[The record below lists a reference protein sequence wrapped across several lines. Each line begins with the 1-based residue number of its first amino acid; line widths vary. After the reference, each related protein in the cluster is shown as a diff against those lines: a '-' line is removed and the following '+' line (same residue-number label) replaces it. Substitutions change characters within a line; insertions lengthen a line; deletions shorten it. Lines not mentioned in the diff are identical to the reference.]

1 VKVAP
6 ERPRRSLEGIAML
19 LITAFGWGLNWP
31 VLKFAI
37 HVWPPLTFRVL
48 SGVAG
53 AVFLL
58 AIVLVR
64 GGRLLPR
71 RDQWARLAISS
82 VLNIGSYM
90 GFATLSLY
98 WLDASEASIIA
109 YTMPIWA
116 AMMAWPVLGERPT
129 WPRVAGLVLGFS
141 GVAVLLAGQLLGA
154 PPAALLAK
162 LPGVALIMAT
172 ALLFAAGAVFTK
184 RFPIQVP
191 ALTNVAWQIFLAALP
206 LLALAAA
213 FDRWDLRGIDAM
225 GWAAFAYVALIALC
239 VSYLAWFRALA
250 LLPASAAATGTLLV
264 PVIGVFSSALL
275 LGEPLGVRQ
284 VLALAMTVSGV
295 ALASRG

>member
-1 VKVAP
+1 
-6 ERPRRSLEGIAML
+6 
-19 LITAFGWGLNWP
+19 

-48 SGVAG
+48 SGLAG

-58 AIVLVR
+58 GIALVR
-64 GGRLLPR
+64 GERLMPR
-71 RDQWARLAISS
+71 RDQWTRLVIAS
-82 VLNIGSYM
+82 VLNIGSFM

-129 WPRVAGLVLGFS
+129 WPRVAGLALGFS
-141 GVAVLLAGQLLGA
+141 GVAVLLAGQLLSA
-154 PPAALLAK
+154 PAAVLLAK

-172 ALLFAAGAVFTK
+172 ALMFAAGAVFTK
-184 RFPIQVP
+184 RFPIQMP
-191 ALTNVAWQIFLAALP
+191 ALANVGWQIFLAALP
-206 LLALAAA
+206 LLVLAAA

-225 GWAAFAYVALIALC
+225 GWGAFAYVALIALC
-239 VSYLAWFRALA
+239 ASYLAWFRTLA

-275 LGEPLGVRQ
+275 LGEPLGLRQ
-284 VLALAMTVSGV
+284 LLALAMTLSGV
-295 ALASRG
+295 TLASLG

>member
-1 VKVAP
+1 
-6 ERPRRSLEGIAML
+6 ML
-19 LITAFGWGLNWP
+19 LITAFSWGLNWP

-48 SGVAG
+48 SGLAG

-58 AIVLVR
+58 AIALIR
-64 GGRLLPR
+64 GERLMPR
-71 RDQWARLAISS
+71 RDQWPRLVIAS

-129 WPRVAGLVLGFS
+129 WPRVAGLALGFS
-141 GVAVLLAGQLLGA
+141 GVVVLLAGQLLSA

-184 RFPIQVP
+184 RFPIQMP
-191 ALTNVAWQIFLAALP
+191 ALSNVGWQILLAALP
-206 LLALAAA
+206 LLVLAAA
-213 FDRWDLRGIDAM
+213 FDRWNLSGIDAM

-239 VSYLAWFRALA
+239 ASYLAWFRSLA

-275 LGEPLGVRQ
+275 LGEPLGPRQ
-284 VLALAMTVSGV
+284 MVSLAMTLTGV
-295 ALASRG
+295 TLASRG